1 MDRRPK
7 RKSNFERLI
16 YSKMNFAMNI
26 VHEVAKDLS
35 KELEKTVNTYSNAPE
50 KELIETSKDLIAHIN
65 ILGVPKEDIMIN
77 LTENKLEIKVGYV
90 KDEENNRIRHNRKYN
105 KIKKEIMLPKR
116 IVVEDSTADLENG
129 ILTVRM
135 PKKIRKVRYEV
146 PVG

>member
-7 RKSNFERLI
+7 RNFERLI
-16 YSKMNFAMNI
+16 YSTMNFAMNI
-26 VHEVAKDLS
+26 VHDVANDLS

-50 KELIETSKDLIAHIN
+50 KELIETSKDLIYHIN
-65 ILGVPKEDIMIN
+65 ISGVPKEDIMIN
-77 LTENKLEIKVGYV
+77 LTGNKLEIKVGYV
-90 KDEENNRIRHNRKYN
+90 ETEEDDMIRHREKYS
-105 KIKKEIMLPKR
+105 KLKKEIRLPKR